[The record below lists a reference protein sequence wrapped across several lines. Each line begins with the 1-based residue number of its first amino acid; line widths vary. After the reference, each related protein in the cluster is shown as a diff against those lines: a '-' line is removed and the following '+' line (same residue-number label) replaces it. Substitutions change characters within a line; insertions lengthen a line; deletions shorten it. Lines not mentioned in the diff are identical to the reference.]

1 MYTMTATATH
11 MRTDRRG
18 ARRPRI
24 LALGLG
30 NLLLGDD
37 GAGVHAVRRLNK
49 ARLPGVLAVDAGTG
63 VLDALHLIERAD
75 CLLAVDALRAGGAP
89 GTLYALA
96 LDGVRDDGV
105 RHSAHELSLLAALRM
120 ARRQPREIVVLGIEP
135 GRIDFGEQ
143 LSQPVARTLPRLV
156 AAARRVIEGWRTGTL
171 RLAGD

>member
-1 MYTMTATATH
+1 
-11 MRTDRRG
+11 MRTETAGRTPTPKRR

-37 GAGVHAVRRLNK
+37 GAGVHAVRRLRE
-49 ARLPGVLAVDAGTG
+49 ARLPGVLAVDVGTA

-96 LDGVRDDGV
+96 LDSVRDDGV
-105 RHSAHELSLLAALRM
+105 RYSAHELSLVGALRL
-120 ARRQPREIVVLGIEP
+120 ARRQPPEIVVLAVEP
-135 GRIDFGEQ
+135 GRIDFSDQ
-143 LSQPVARTLPRLV
+143 LSKPVARALPGLV
-156 AAARRVIEGWRTGTL
+156 AAAQRVLEGWRTGTL
-171 RLAGD
+171 RLSPD